1 MHWLDPR
8 IAAHQERAVPGWADH
23 TLAPRVVAQKE
34 RAGQGWAGYWKAGQ
48 GT

>member
-8 IAAHQERAVPGWADH
+8 IAAHQEQAEQGWAEH
-23 TLAPRVVAQKE
+23 TLAPRVIAQKE
-34 RAGQGWAGYWKAGQ
+34 QAGQGWAGEWKAGQ